1 MWNEIEDALSQSMN
15 SVLVGIANLLP
26 KFVAFLVVILV
37 AILIAGLAGF
47 LVRRFLRGID
57 FDETMARWGVFDS
70 VEGGS
75 DGGASLLLS
84 RVVSWLVV
92 FLGFLVGIAAFDA
105 TLTSRLVGEISS
117 YLPNAAIAVLLLIA
131 GTIGA
136 RLLSRTIL
144 IGAVNMNL
152 QYARLLSVGAKWLV
166 LVLASAMALNHLGI
180 GGNIVDE
187 AFAILFGGIVLAL
200 ALAFG
205 LGAKD
210 LVARSLERHTEHPH
224 EEAKEKSL
232 QHF

>member
-1 MWNEIEDALSQSMN
+1 MWKEIEDALSQSMN

-26 KFVAFLVVILV
+26 KFVAFLVVVFI
-37 AILIAGLAGF
+37 AALIAGLAGF
-47 LVRRFLRGID
+47 LARRFLRGID
-57 FDETMARWGVFDS
+57 FDETMARWGVF
-70 VEGGS
+70 GS
-75 DGGASLLLS
+75 RESDTDGAASLLLS
-84 RVVSWLVV
+84 RIVSWSVV
-92 FLGFLVGIAAFDA
+92 FLGFLIGIAAFDA
-105 TLTSRLVGEISS
+105 TLTSRLVGQISAF
-117 YLPNAAIAVLLLIA
+117 LPNVAVAVLLLVA

-180 GGNIVDE
+180 GGRIVDE
-187 AFAILFGGIVLAL
+187 AFTILFGGIVLAL

-210 LVARSLERHTEHPH
+210 LVARSLERHTEQSH
-224 EEAKEKSL
+224 EETKETVH
-232 QHF
+232 HF